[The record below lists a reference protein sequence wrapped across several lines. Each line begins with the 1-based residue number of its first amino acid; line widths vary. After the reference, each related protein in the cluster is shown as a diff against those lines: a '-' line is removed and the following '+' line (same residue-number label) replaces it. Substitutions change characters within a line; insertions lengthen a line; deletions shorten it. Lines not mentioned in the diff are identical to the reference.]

1 MTQIEN
7 KETVSPVTILLFT
20 GAILLQIIG
29 MALFP
34 LTAGYTTFW
43 PTIASVLSLLLGSL
57 LFCRMLYKGVKLSLL
72 IPLGSAVMPLAVSG
86 LGMIVYGESVS
97 VWKVSLLVVACIL
110 IGVAGRMK

>member
-34 LTAGYTTFW
+34 LTAGYTNFW

-57 LFCRMLYKGVKLSLL
+57 L
-72 IPLGSAVMPLAVSG
+72 SAVCFT
-86 LGMIVYGESVS
+86 
-97 VWKVSLLVVACIL
+97 KVSSSVYLYLWDLL
-110 IGVAGRMK
+110 